1 MDADNAIVRAAD
13 PARRLLR
20 PALTF
25 PLQERFPGAFVHPA
39 GWFPHVC
46 VVVGARA

>member
-1 MDADNAIVRAAD
+1 MNADNATVQAAD

-20 PALTF
+20 PALTI
-25 PLQERFPGAFVHPA
+25 PLQERFPGASGHPA

-46 VVVGARA
+46 VVVGALA